1 MEEQEIINI
10 VENENDEKILSHINT
25 LLDKSKNLAKESDY
39 LGIVLILI
47 FLLYYIVQYS
57 KLGSIQIGPILI
69 EDLNTINIF
78 SPLAF
83 SFVIFRYVLI
93 SSHKAD
99 IHKTIELYSQYFYKI
114 NKKKLKNNHVQLDD
128 FTRSILPFSIYSEL
142 NNIAFKGKSKLGCF
156 GAIIIFPLSLILIF
170 LPFYIEFLMIK
181 NSLLLWNEINY
192 IGKTSIIFSIWLVII
207 SIYFPIHKMIITI
220 KSVN

>member
-1 MEEQEIINI
+1 MEEKDIIEIIYSGN
-10 VENENDEKILSHINT
+10 NEKIINH
-25 LLDKSKNLAKESDY
+25 LNILIEKSKSLAKESDY
-39 LGIVLILI
+39 LGILLILI

-57 KLGSIQIGPILI
+57 KLENLQIGPISI

-78 SPLAF
+78 LPLVF

-99 IHKTIELYSQYFYKI
+99 INKTVELYSKHFYKI
-114 NKKKLKNNHVQLDD
+114 NKKELKNGNIMFDD

-142 NNIAFKGKSKLGCF
+142 NNLVIKGKSKLGCL
-156 GAIIIFPLSLILIF
+156 GAIIIFPLTLILIF

-220 KSVN
+220 KSIN